1 MKRIILT
8 TILTIV
14 FSFTGYAQE
23 NSEQSDQNDGRNAA
37 LIWFV
42 KEGIE
47 CTLANEE
54 LKRLM
59 AVHYAM
65 NEIFQIDVT
74 SNSYGL
80 VDARLENN
88 RELFDSLIFRSLG
101 ILEQSGIPEDTLVK
115 IVTEQRLATSAK
127 IAERRAV
134 KDLATINDVIIKT
147 FAYVK
152 KCRAWAKEQTGE

>member
-59 AVHYAM
+59 A
-65 NEIFQIDVT
+65 
-74 SNSYGL
+74 
-80 VDARLENN
+80 
-88 RELFDSLIFRSLG
+88 
-101 ILEQSGIPEDTLVK
+101 
-115 IVTEQRLATSAK
+115 
-127 IAERRAV
+127 
-134 KDLATINDVIIKT
+134 
-147 FAYVK
+147 
-152 KCRAWAKEQTGE
+152 

>member
-88 RELFDSLIFRSLG
+88 RGLFDRLIFRSL
-101 ILEQSGIPEDTLVK
+101 
-115 IVTEQRLATSAK
+115 
-127 IAERRAV
+127 
-134 KDLATINDVIIKT
+134 
-147 FAYVK
+147 
-152 KCRAWAKEQTGE
+152 